1 MDKGNEN
8 VGRTLK
14 LVEFSIFGGPC
25 PFLLCQEVG
34 PHKHPICPDCGAVR
48 FGNLYC
54 KRCRREQGVRIAGL
68 EEG

>member
-8 VGRTLK
+8 VGHTLK
-14 LVEFSIFGGPC
+14 LVEFSIFDGPC

-34 PHKHPICPDCGAVR
+34 PHKHPICPDCGAVA

-54 KRCRREQGVRIAGL
+54 KRCRRERGVRIAGL